1 MTTLRSMN
9 KSKNVENIADIEHVE
24 EVEEVE
30 DVEEVEEVEDVE
42 EDNVEEDNVEED
54 NVEEVEEVDL
64 ADVED
69 VVENN
74 NTTKIVS
81 IGRECWSI
89 SKLYLFWIIV
99 HIISTNLYCYFCA
112 HLSIYGLF
120 VSPFVTVAPHCKAL
134 GWLMTNSA
142 TAISNMWLTFGV
154 WLVSK
159 IPIVNRC

>member
-24 EVEEVE
+24 EVE
-30 DVEEVEEVEDVE
+30 D
-42 EDNVEEDNVEED
+42 VEEDNVEED

-159 IPIVNRC
+159 IPIVNR